1 MTLARL
7 ALVSLALA
15 AGLVAALRRDRTGE
29 PPLSLAVAASLRPV
43 AEAVAAD
50 FAERTGRRIEI
61 RSGGSEQ
68 LLMQLGREPC
78 DVFLPAD
85 DDYVARARNSGLVG
99 ESRRVAT
106 LRAVVVARAPLD
118 WPALTGGRSRVALAR
133 PETAAIGLK
142 TRLAL
147 TRSGRWSELN
157 RVVTASPE
165 TVTACLTAVTIGAAD
180 AAVVWD
186 VVARAQPRLV
196 TSELPELA
204 GVTSVVTV
212 AACRDSADP
221 EAARAF
227 IDFLLTEGRP
237 HFARAGFTTE

>member
-7 ALVSLALA
+7 ALGSLILA
-15 AGLVAALRRDRTGE
+15 TGLLAALRGGQASK
-29 PPLSLAVAASLRPV
+29 PPVSILVAASLRPV

-50 FAERTGRRIEI
+50 FTERTGRRVEV

-85 DDYVARARNSGLVG
+85 DDYVTRAQGQGLVG
-99 ESRRVAT
+99 EARRVAT
-106 LRAVVVARAPLD
+106 MHAVVVARAPLT
-118 WPALTGGRSRVALAR
+118 WAALMGGQSRVALAR

-142 TRLAL
+142 TKLAL
-147 TRSGRWSELN
+147 TRSGRWSQLN

-196 TSELPELA
+196 VSELPELA
-204 GVTSVVTV
+204 GVTSVVSV
-212 AACRDSADP
+212 AACCDSADP
-221 EAARAF
+221 EAAREF
-227 IDFLLTEGRP
+227 IDYLFTEGRP
-237 HFARAGFTTE
+237 HFARAGFRIE